1 MLIISGGTI
10 GTGLFIGSGGAIAK
24 SGPAGAL
31 IAYMFVGTIVYSVIT
46 SLGEMA
52 TYIPISGA
60 FTNYAARFID
70 PSLGFSMGWIY
81 WFSWAMTYAL
91 ELTAT
96 GLIIQYWNANLS
108 IAIFIGVFW
117 VVITAINFLP
127 VSFYGEFEFWFSSI
141 KVLTVIGFLIFGI
154 CIDAGAGQQG
164 YLGFHTWRNPGAFA
178 PYIVSSQPFSPAFL
192 FFTVVDLQ
200 RPLENELPKIGIIK
214 FSNTS

>member
-1 MLIISGGTI
+1 M
-10 GTGLFIGSGGAIAK
+10 
-24 SGPAGAL
+24 
-31 IAYMFVGTIVYSVIT
+31 T

-81 WFSWAMTYAL
+81 WFSWAITYAL

-96 GLIIQYWNANLS
+96 GLIIQYWNDSLS
-108 IAIFIGVFW
+108 IGIFIGIFW
-117 VVITAINFLP
+117 LVITTINFFP

-154 CIDAGAGQQG
+154 CIDAGAGQHG
-164 YLGFHTWRNPGAFA
+164 YLGFHTWGNPGAFA
-178 PYIVSSQPFSPAFL
+178 PYLITDNDALAKFVGFWAVLIQAGFSYQGERIRLFL
-192 FFTVVDLQ
+192 A
-200 RPLENELPKIGIIK
+200 K
-214 FSNTS
+214 